1 LAGAVQK
8 GVRMKSIPRTQV
20 PDKVILIHN
29 GAIGDFLNVWP
40 SAWAICKA
48 LPEAQFCWA
57 GGNDRLRWLEPLGFS
72 PCPPGI
78 RSALDRVHGAPLWP
92 DDLKD
97 WLAFWF
103 VVDKEPD
110 IAKDNNCRF
119 VKAVADGSGSITGAH
134 VRECYASNLATY
146 GIPTPVGWLEDFNRF
161 FASGRNPGDTVLLFP
176 GAGHPTKQWPLVQ
189 FFLLAGMLRQ
199 AGFEP
204 VCVLGP
210 AELERG
216 MALQGMNVAAPDN
229 LKALEEL
236 ILGAR
241 AVVGGD
247 TGPMHLAG
255 MLGVPGV
262 SLFGPTSF
270 AQWGPVGM
278 RELSLT
284 LPCSPCTATCADLV
298 CENPCCLSALT
309 PERVMKEL
317 TLAIE
322 QNENVFQGP
331 GIP

>member
-1 LAGAVQK
+1 
-8 GVRMKSIPRTQV
+8 V

-40 SAWAICKA
+40 SAWAISKA
-48 LPEAQFCWA
+48 LPAAQLCWT
-57 GGNDRLRWLEPLGFS
+57 GSSDRLRWLEPLGFS
-72 PCPPGI
+72 PCPPEI
-78 RSALDRVHGAPLWP
+78 RRALDRLHGAALWP
-92 DDLKD
+92 DVLKD

-103 VVDKEPD
+103 VIDKIPD
-110 IAKDNNCRF
+110 IAQGSGCRF
-119 VKAVADGSGSITGAH
+119 VKAINPEAGSNPASH
-134 VRECYASNLATY
+134 VRECYASNLAAC
-146 GIPTPVGWLEDFNRF
+146 GVPTPKDWLKDFRRF
-161 FASGRNPGDTVLLFP
+161 FASGRTPGDTVLLFP

-189 FFLLAGMLRQ
+189 FFLLSGMLRQ

-204 VCVLGP
+204 VCVAGP

-216 MALQGMNVAAPDN
+216 MVLQGMNVAVPGS
-229 LKALEEL
+229 LKELEDL
-236 ILGAR
+236 ILAAR

-278 RELSLT
+278 REVGLT
-284 LPCSPCTATCADLV
+284 LPCSPCTATCADLN
-298 CENPCCLSALT
+298 CGNPRCLGEIT
-309 PERVMKEL
+309 PAMVMEKV
-317 TLAIE
+317 TVAIG